1 MGLFS
6 GLASFCTNAVN
17 TVKSF
22 FKSSGPALTSA
33 VASYSGGG
41 SSSYHTYTSHSTT
54 STTYDPDRV
63 KAAQLEKEKAEIES
77 SSQIKLAGMER
88 ERLEYMKQAQLDII
102 QAQTE
107 SRIAQERARAEGFVK
122 IAEAVTEMQERLNV
136 IAERRIAII
145 ERGTLQAVREAE
157 EFYGELTRAI
167 QEENDRYTAEKLP
180 ALLEILGRYPE
191 GSSGHTLYFK
201 KIDEDITLQARHTA
215 VQLESVIKRQE
226 RIIDEIMAA
235 KGKITEQTGNI
246 TAGMLE
252 AMREKLESID
262 VPNLPEMKEIPALP
276 S

>member
-6 GLASFCTNAVN
+6 GLASFCTKAVD

-22 FKSSGPALTSA
+22 FKPSPEILPFPKLPSPL
-33 VASYSGGG
+33 
-41 SSSYHTYTSHSTT
+41 HIEHSTNHST
-54 STTYDPDRV
+54 TTYDPDRV
-63 KAAQLEKEKAEIES
+63 KAAQIEADS
-77 SSQIKLAGMER
+77 KIKLANMER

-107 SRIAQERARAEGFVK
+107 SKIAQERARAEGFVR

-262 VPNLPEMKEIPALP
+262 VPTLPEMKEIPALP
-276 S
+276 G